1 MKIVLLV
8 SEFLPVIGGIGSYAR
23 ELANAGSRLGHEMI
37 VVAPSYG
44 KDNSDLDH
52 GFPYKLIRYSG
63 GRHSM
68 RDMIPK
74 VKLMFQLRSLLKDAD
89 VVHAVDWPFYIPL
102 RVVSY
107 FIPSRIGRYY
117 TYHGTEINYMH
128 SPARRVALTIL
139 TFWSRGSI
147 FITNSTFTKEILY
160 KTFPQAKRIETRAI
174 PLGVNLPEYS
184 FDRSFARQS
193 LAISDKEFVILTVGR
208 LVRRKGHLILAKAL
222 YKLSRSYAVRIR
234 WVICGP
240 DGDQLYMNE
249 LEQALSVL
257 SVNCER
263 AGAVSDKNLA
273 LYYAAADLFCLTSE
287 ISSAG
292 EVEGF
297 GLVYL
302 EAAVH
307 GVPALG
313 TRVGGIPDA
322 VIDGKTGVLIPPGDL
337 NAIANELVLLMDDPS
352 RLQYLGTNARKHAI
366 SENWDSVFK
375 KTYLI

>member
-23 ELANAGSRLGHEMI
+23 ELANAGSRMGHEMT

-44 KDNSDLDH
+44 KDNSDLDL
-52 GFPYKLIRYSG
+52 GFPYKLIRYNG

-74 VKLMFQLRSLLKDAD
+74 VKLMFQLRSLLRDAD

-102 RVVSY
+102 RLVSFFISTRIKRY
-107 FIPSRIGRYY
+107 F
-117 TYHGTEINYMH
+117 TYHGTEINYMN
-128 SPARRVALTIL
+128 SPARRVVLAFIS
-139 TFWSRGSI
+139 FWSRRSI
-147 FITNSTFTKEILY
+147 FITNSTFTKEILF

-174 PLGVNLPEYS
+174 PLGVNPPEFS
-184 FDRSFARQS
+184 FNRSFARQS
-193 LAISDKEFVILTVGR
+193 LAIPDGEFVILTVGR
-208 LVRRKGHLILAKAL
+208 LVPRKGHLMLAKAL
-222 YKLSRSYAVRIR
+222 YKLDLSYAMRIR

-249 LEQALSVL
+249 LEQALSVV

-263 AGAVSDKNLA
+263 AGLVSDEKLA

-307 GVPALG
+307 GVPAMG

-322 VIDGKTGVLIPPGDL
+322 VIDGRTGVLIPPGDL
-337 NAIANELVLLMDDPS
+337 KAIADELVSLIDDPN
-352 RLQYLGTNARKHAI
+352 RLQDLGRNARQHAI
-366 SENWDSVFK
+366 SENWDSVFN
-375 KTYLI
+375 KTYLN